1 MLEDVS
7 KQKNVV
13 HVLSTTKKITN
24 FIHNHGWLL
33 AHMRKIYG
41 GDIVCSLKKDGGFEE
56 IIHKWCM
63 GRKQTQSYSNKKR
76 SGTKNVQPH
85 LLGTS
90 DSCVQN
96 FMSHYTWFFE
106 SWI

>member
-1 MLEDVS
+1 
-7 KQKNVV
+7 
-13 HVLSTTKKITN
+13 
-24 FIHNHGWLL
+24 
-33 AHMRKIYG
+33 
-41 GDIVCSLKKDGGFEE
+41 
-56 IIHKWCM
+56 M
-63 GRKQTQSYSNKKR
+63 GRKQTQSYGNKKR